1 MMNFNMGSKFYN
13 NNIEENDGD
22 TDNYITCPL
31 LQIKYS
37 RPRKPIT
44 SRLGQKARSLKYNN
58 DNRALFENKTAD
70 ADLGSS
76 FQVHTPKK
84 LVHSLEKLD
93 LVQNT
98 PFVRPAIKAQSH
110 SNIETPSDTF
120 TNLNRNTV
128 RKLNFKPALPL
139 STKRSLYYNKENL
152 PEQSKEELNNLESII
167 LPQSDIST
175 TSCSIDVEENVKEIA
190 SKLPVINDDTC
201 YTSPET
207 SKSNYDTS
215 LYHSLRETTSIP
227 KSSFLS
233 FCKNSSNSLVDS
245 SLSTEQLECQP
256 LDAHP
261 KHHNTSIP
269 ELTPI
274 AKCNN
279 FVVRAQTST
288 YINSTVSV
296 QDEELKQPINLSG
309 SVCIKCATDNF
320 ISVKGIKYSIL
331 NTLGHGGSSIVYEV
345 LHPETNQV
353 MAIKKVDL
361 SEVENIIAKGYL
373 NEVSLLQNL
382 QDCESVI
389 RLFDSQYTVKEK
401 ILYMVMEKGD
411 TDLSKLIRSTKNM
424 SVHMIM
430 YYWTEMLTTVS
441 EIHAKGVIHSDLKP
455 ANFLLVSGRLK
466 LIDFGIASKIQGDM
480 TSVLKDVTTGT
491 WNYMSPECIRSGG
504 SNFEGHKINQKSDVW
519 SLGCILYSLVYGK
532 TPYSHLTNTWQKLQS
547 IAESKQ
553 NINFPSHSKVFT
565 EGVPSVLQQ
574 TMQLCLIKDVK
585 ARPYVIDLLKLIE
598 DTVFKPMTAQN

>member
-1 MMNFNMGSKFYN
+1 MMNRNMGSKFYN
-13 NNIEENDGD
+13 NIEENDGE
-22 TDNYITCPL
+22 TDNYVTCPL
-31 LQIKYS
+31 LQLKYS
-37 RPRKPIT
+37 KPRKPIT
-44 SRLGQKARSLKYNN
+44 SRLGQKTRSLKHSN
-58 DNRALFENKTAD
+58 DNQPLFQNKTAD
-70 ADLGSS
+70 ANLGSS
-76 FQVHTPKK
+76 FQVQTPKK
-84 LVHSLEKLD
+84 LVNSFEKLD
-93 LVQNT
+93 LVQDT
-98 PFVRPAIKAQSH
+98 PFVRPAIKTQIH
-110 SNIETPSDTF
+110 SSIETPSDTF

-128 RKLNFKPALPL
+128 RKINFKPALPL
-139 STKRSLYYNKENL
+139 STKRSLYNNKENL
-152 PEQSKEELNNLESII
+152 PEQSKEKLKNLESII
-167 LPQSDIST
+167 LPQNNIST
-175 TSCSIDVEENVKEIA
+175 ASCLITVKKNDKEITN
-190 SKLPVINDDTC
+190 KLPVVINDDTC
-201 YTSPET
+201 YTSLET
-207 SKSNYDTS
+207 TKFNYDTS
-215 LYHSLRETTSIP
+215 LYHSVRETTSIP
-227 KSSFLS
+227 ESSFLS
-233 FCKNSSNSLVDS
+233 LAKNNYNSLVDS
-245 SLSTEQLECQP
+245 SLSTRQLECQP
-256 LDAHP
+256 LDDHP
-261 KHHNTSIP
+261 KHSTP

-274 AKCNN
+274 VKCDNL
-279 FVVRAQTST
+279 VVRAQSST
-288 YINSTVSV
+288 CPTTDVTVQVEDIKLST
-296 QDEELKQPINLSG
+296 NLSG
-309 SVCIKCATDNF
+309 SVCIKCANENF

-389 RLFDSQYTVKEK
+389 RLFDSQYSIKEK

-411 TDLSKLIRSTKNM
+411 TDLSKLIRGTKHM

-430 YYWTEMLTTVS
+430 YYWTEMLTTVN

-519 SLGCILYSLVYGK
+519 SLGCILYSLIYGK

-565 EGVPSVLQQ
+565 KGIPSVLMQ
-574 TMQLCLIKDVK
+574 TMKLCLIKDVK
-585 ARPYVIDLLKLIE
+585 ARPYVIDLLNLLE
-598 DTVFKPMTAQN
+598 DTVFKPMTV

>member
-1 MMNFNMGSKFYN
+1 MVNRNMGSKFYN
-13 NNIEENDGD
+13 NIEENDGE
-22 TDNYITCPL
+22 TDNYVTCPL
-31 LQIKYS
+31 LQLKYS

-44 SRLGQKARSLKYNN
+44 SRLGQKARSLKHSN
-58 DNRALFENKTAD
+58 DNQPLFQNKTAD
-70 ADLGSS
+70 ANLGSS
-76 FQVHTPKK
+76 FQVQTPKK
-84 LVHSLEKLD
+84 LVNSFEKLD
-93 LVQNT
+93 LVQDT
-98 PFVRPAIKAQSH
+98 PFVHPAIKTQIH
-110 SNIETPSDTF
+110 SSIETPSDTF

-128 RKLNFKPALPL
+128 RKINFKPALPL
-139 STKRSLYYNKENL
+139 STKRSLYNNKENL
-152 PEQSKEELNNLESII
+152 PEQSKEKLKNLESII
-167 LPQSDIST
+167 LPQNNISKA
-175 TSCSIDVEENVKEIA
+175 SCSITVKENDKEITN
-190 SKLPVINDDTC
+190 KLPVVINDDTC
-201 YTSPET
+201 YTSLET
-207 SKSNYDTS
+207 TKFNYDTS
-215 LYHSLRETTSIP
+215 LYHSVRETTSIP
-227 KSSFLS
+227 ESSFLS
-233 FCKNSSNSLVDS
+233 LAKNNYNSLVDS
-245 SLSTEQLECQP
+245 SLSTRQLECHP
-256 LDAHP
+256 LDDNP
-261 KHHNTSIP
+261 KHSTP
-269 ELTPI
+269 ELTSI
-274 AKCNN
+274 VKCDNL
-279 FVVRAQTST
+279 VVRALSST
-288 YINSTVSV
+288 CPTTDVSIQVEDIKLST
-296 QDEELKQPINLSG
+296 NLSG
-309 SVCIKCATDNF
+309 SVCIKCANENF

-389 RLFDSQYTVKEK
+389 RLFDSQYSIKEK

-411 TDLSKLIRSTKNM
+411 TDLSKLIRSTKHM

-430 YYWTEMLTTVS
+430 YYWTEMLTAVS
-441 EIHAKGVIHSDLKP
+441 EVHAKGVIHSDLKP

-480 TSVLKDVTTGT
+480 TSVLKDVTSGT

-519 SLGCILYSLVYGK
+519 SLGCILYSLIYGK

-565 EGVPSVLQQ
+565 KGIPSVLMQ
-574 TMQLCLIKDVK
+574 TMKLCLIKDVK
-585 ARPYVIDLLKLIE
+585 ARPYVIDLLNLLE
-598 DTVFKPMTAQN
+598 DTVFKPMTV

>member
-1 MMNFNMGSKFYN
+1 MNRNMGSKFYS
-13 NNIEENDGD
+13 NNIEENDGE

-31 LQIKYS
+31 LQLKYS

-44 SRLGQKARSLKYNN
+44 SRLGQKASSLKHNN
-58 DNRALFENKTAD
+58 DNQALFENKTAD
-70 ADLGSS
+70 ADLGCT
-76 FQVHTPKK
+76 FQIRTPKK
-84 LVHSLEKLD
+84 LVNSFEKLD

-98 PFVRPAIKAQSH
+98 PFFRPAIKAQSH
-110 SNIETPSDTF
+110 SNIDTPCDTF
-120 TNLNRNTV
+120 TYLNRNTV

-139 STKRSLYYNKENL
+139 STKRSLYNNKENL
-152 PEQSKEELNNLESII
+152 PEHSKEELKLGSKI
-167 LPQSDIST
+167 LTQSNIST
-175 TSCSIDVEENVKEIA
+175 ASCSITVEENVNETA
-190 SKLPVINDDTC
+190 SKVPVVLNDDTC
-201 YTSPET
+201 NTSPET
-207 SKSNYDTS
+207 SKFNYDTS
-215 LYHSLRETTSIP
+215 LYHSIRETTSLP
-227 KSSFLS
+227 KSLFFSFS
-233 FCKNSSNSLVDS
+233 KNNSNSLVDS
-245 SLSTEQLECQP
+245 SLSTKQLECQP
-256 LDAHP
+256 LDAHS
-261 KHHNTSIP
+261 KHTTP

-274 AKCNN
+274 TKCNN
-279 FVVRAQTST
+279 FVVRAQST
-288 YINSTVSV
+288 CITPVFA
-296 QDEELKQPINLSG
+296 QDEELKQPINLPG
-309 SVCIKCATDNF
+309 SVCIKCAHENF

-331 NTLGHGGSSIVYEV
+331 NTLGHGGSSIVHEV

-373 NEVSLLQNL
+373 NEVNLLQNL

-389 RLFDSQYTVKEK
+389 RLFDSQYSINEK

-411 TDLSKLIRSTKNM
+411 TDLSKLIRCTKNM

-519 SLGCILYSLVYGK
+519 SLGCILYSLIYGN

-565 EGVPSVLQQ
+565 QGIPSVLKQ
-574 TMQLCLIKDVK
+574 TMELCLIKDVK

-598 DTVFKPMTAQN
+598 DTVFKPMTV